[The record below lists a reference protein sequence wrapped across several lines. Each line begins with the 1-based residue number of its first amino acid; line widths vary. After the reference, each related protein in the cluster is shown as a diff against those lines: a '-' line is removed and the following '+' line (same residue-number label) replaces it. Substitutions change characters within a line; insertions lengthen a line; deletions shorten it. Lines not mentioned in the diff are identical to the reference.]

1 MGSSVVGCRLS
12 CFAAC
17 RMLVQPPEIEP
28 MTALQGAFLT
38 RGPPR
43 KSRKEMFIVRKG
55 TDTGASLHG
64 LQSYLDF

>member
-28 MTALQGAFLT
+28 MTSALQGAFFT

-43 KSRKEMFIVRKG
+43 KNRKEMFTVRKS
-55 TDTGASLHG
+55 TDTAASLHG
-64 LQSYLDF
+64 LQS